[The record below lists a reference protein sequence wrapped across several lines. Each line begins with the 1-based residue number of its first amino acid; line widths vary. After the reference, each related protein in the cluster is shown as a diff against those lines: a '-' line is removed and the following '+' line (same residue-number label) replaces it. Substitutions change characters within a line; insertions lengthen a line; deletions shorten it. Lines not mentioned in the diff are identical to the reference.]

1 MQHYRKHVQHYKK
14 HVQHYT
20 KHVQHY
26 RKHLLERCAYDQLR
40 VYLQVNNLLPEH
52 QSAYR
57 RFHSTETAMLKVLA
71 DAYVAADTG
80 HVTLLSLLDLSAASD
95 TRS

>member
-1 MQHYRKHVQHYKK
+1 MLPVRSTLSPVRSTFCISMSTFLSK
-14 HVQHYT
+14 
-20 KHVQHY
+20 
-26 RKHLLERCAYDQLR
+26 LLERCAYDQLR
-40 VYLQVNNLLPEH
+40 VYRQVNYLLPEH

-80 HVTLLSLLDLSAASD
+80 HVT
-95 TRS
+95 